1 MKTNSILLNC
11 FPSFNASKYI
21 KAIIK
26 SLVCA
31 SFSFWIIHGTFQL
44 QFSFFTTQHA
54 FALLSTTPPNLHSV
68 ISAKRGTL
76 IYKPKE
82 SQMRKAEPLR
92 WWKTKPFFFFLH
104 KVNGSKPFGG
114 LKSVYILYW
123 PKQAN
128 NKDRNHRGRRQILT
142 KAFLVSFVFHQSQC
156 QWTSTH
162 APSKRG

>member
-1 MKTNSILLNC
+1 MLWITMKTNSILLNC

-92 WWKTKPFFFFLH
+92 WWKTKPFFFSCTRWMVPNH
-104 KVNGSKPFGG
+104 
-114 LKSVYILYW
+114 SVVLNLFTSYTD
-123 PKQAN
+123 PN
-128 NKDRNHRGRRQILT
+128 RQIT
-142 KAFLVSFVFHQSQC
+142 RTEITEADDKSSQR
-156 QWTSTH
+156 
-162 APSKRG
+162 PF